1 MKCYLALD
9 HYQWENMH
17 KQNHAK
23 FEKKNGGRVFFIYSQ
38 KSGKKGKIDNPEVIE
53 DIKKEIERLQN

>member
-1 MKCYLALD
+1 
-9 HYQWENMH
+9 MH